1 MPYVLVQGRLDPGGE
16 DGGGGISPLCVSV
29 SGMKATEL
37 AEMNSFSP
45 SADKDDKYTV
55 RFPQVSGRVGCSV
68 TEPDCHGHISKWCSL
83 LWFCFG
89 CCFVFAF
96 SIIVPAPVAIVVAAA
111 AVSVAVVVTISVDV
125 AVVVPIVLGP
135 WANAAVL
142 LLLLRLCDF
151 FC

>member
-1 MPYVLVQGRLDPGGE
+1 MPYVLVQGRLDLGGE
-16 DGGGGISPLCVSV
+16 DGGGGIGPLCVSV

-68 TEPDCHGHISKWCSL
+68 TEPDCHGHISMWCSL
-83 LWFCFG
+83 RSFCCFG
-89 CCFVFAF
+89 CCFVFVF
-96 SIIVPAPVAIVVAAA
+96 SIIVPASAPVAIVVAAA
-111 AVSVAVVVTISVDV
+111 AAVVM
-125 AVVVPIVLGP
+125 PIVLGL

-142 LLLLRLCDF
+142 LLLLRLCDY

>member
-1 MPYVLVQGRLDPGGE
+1 MPYVLVQGRLDLGGE
-16 DGGGGISPLCVSV
+16 DGGGGIGPLCVSV

-83 LWFCFG
+83 LCFCFG
-89 CCFVFAF
+89 CCFVFVF
-96 SIIVPAPVAIVVAAA
+96 SIIVPASAPVAIVVVVA
-111 AVSVAVVVTISVDV
+111 VAVVTIRVDV
-125 AVVVPIVLGP
+125 AAVVPVVLGP

-142 LLLLRLCDF
+142 LLFLRICDF